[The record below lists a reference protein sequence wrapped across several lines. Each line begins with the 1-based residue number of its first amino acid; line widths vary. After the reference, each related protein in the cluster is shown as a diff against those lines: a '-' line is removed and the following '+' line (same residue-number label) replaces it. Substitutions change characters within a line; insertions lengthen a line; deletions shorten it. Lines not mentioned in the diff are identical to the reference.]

1 MDGDRAGRQR
11 RPGWGAVAGAPPS
24 PLGAVDV
31 LGLPNRRLSVA
42 IGLLLLLAVAA
53 SRIAAFPA
61 SIWDQDEAYLGLAV
75 ADFDPAANRPHPP
88 WFPLWVAAGKVAVLL
103 ASEPAQGLQAIG
115 AVAGVWTLCPLVALF
130 SIWMRRELATAA
142 AVLYLVLPGPWFLS
156 GRAFGDTTATFLL
169 LLAAAWWLRPH
180 PGRRALTAGAV
191 AAGMCLLVRPQL
203 LLGVLGLV
211 VVCWLGAR
219 TRGDR
224 AALALPLVA
233 VLAAGGLAT
242 AAAAG
247 GVGPLWRSFQVHL
260 RYQLEGLAV
269 VNHGLTASG
278 VARCLIRPELAVL
291 WIVLVVIGVVAWHRQ
306 RRSVGS
312 PWPLVIGGILPVLVT
327 IHWLSDPT
335 RARYALPLLAL
346 SSGPVVVGLAA
357 HLGRRLAVVV
367 VAAAAAAS
375 LASGLPQA
383 VAFRAAVSPP
393 VAALRTAAGEAAAS
407 GGALVVE
414 RTLWSFAD
422 YLASTG
428 ELRSPLFTDFS
439 VEIGAVEPPPPA
451 TTVAVFPDGRGGF
464 VAASES
470 AVTFRCNV
478 PWVRRLE
485 SERFLDVTVATGARI
500 VRTSTR
506 W

>member
-1 MDGDRAGRQR
+1 MDGDRLEVLS
-11 RPGWGAVAGAPPS
+11 PGWAAPVGAPPC
-24 PLGAVDV
+24 PLGSLDI
-31 LGLPNRRLSVA
+31 LGPSKRRLSVA
-42 IGLLLLLAVAA
+42 VGLLLLLAIAA
-53 SRIAAFPA
+53 SRFAVFPA

-88 WFPLWVAAGKVAVLL
+88 WFPLWIAAGKVAVLL

-115 AVAGVWTLCPLVALF
+115 AVAGVWTLYPLVALF

-156 GRAFGDTTATFLL
+156 GRGFGDTTATFLL

-180 PGRRALTAGAV
+180 PGRRALTSGAA
-191 AAGMCLLVRPQL
+191 AAGLCLLVRPQL
-203 LLGVLGLV
+203 LVAVLGVAACG
-211 VVCWLGAR
+211 WRGAR
-219 TRGDR
+219 TRSDR
-224 AALALPLVA
+224 AAVSLPLIA
-233 VLAAGGLAT
+233 VV
-242 AAAAG
+242 AAG
-247 GVGPLWRSFQVHL
+247 GVATAVAAGGVAPLWRALDGHL
-260 RYQLEGLAV
+260 HYQIAGLASAD
-269 VNHGLTASG
+269 HGLPGSG
-278 VARCLIRPELAVL
+278 VARCLIRPELALL
-291 WIVLVVIGVVAWHRQ
+291 WIVLAVIGIVAWHRH
-306 RRSVGS
+306 RRSAGS
-312 PWPLVIGGILPVLVT
+312 PWPLVLGGIVPVLITVQL
-327 IHWLSDPT
+327 LSDPT

-357 HLGRRLAVVV
+357 FLGRRLAVVA

-383 VAFRAAVSPP
+383 LAFRAADSPP
-393 VAALRTAAGEAAAS
+393 VAALRAAAGEAAAS

-414 RTLWSFAD
+414 RTLRSFAD

-439 VEIGAVEPPPPA
+439 VEIGAVEPPPSA
-451 TTVAVFPDGRGGF
+451 TTVAVFPNGRGSF

-470 AVTFRCNV
+470 AVVFRCGV

-485 SERFLDVTVATGARI
+485 SDRFLDVTLATGARVI
-500 VRTSTR
+500 RKPTR

>member
-1 MDGDRAGRQR
+1 M
-11 RPGWGAVAGAPPS
+11 WGAAAGPPPS

-42 IGLLLLLAVAA
+42 LGLVLLLAVAA
-53 SRIAAFPA
+53 SRIAVFPA

-75 ADFDPAANRPHPP
+75 ADFDPVANRPHPP
-88 WFPLWVAAGKVAVLL
+88 WFPLWVAAGKVAVVL
-103 ASEPAQGLQAIG
+103 ASKPAQGLQAIG
-115 AVAGVWTLCPLVALF
+115 AVAGVWTLYPLVALF

-156 GRAFGDTTATFLL
+156 GRAFGDTAATFLL
-169 LLAAAWWLRPH
+169 LLAAAWWLRPN
-180 PGRRALTAGAV
+180 PGWRALTSGAV

-203 LLGVLGLV
+203 VLAVLGFAAFRWFACL
-211 VVCWLGAR
+211 
-219 TRGDR
+219 TRSDR
-224 AALALPLVA
+224 AAVSLPLIA
-233 VLAAGGLAT
+233 VLAAGGVAT
-242 AAAAG
+242 GVAAG
-247 GVGPLWRSFQVHL
+247 GVAPLWRALDIHL
-260 RYQLEGLAV
+260 HYQIAGLGAAD
-269 VNHGLTASG
+269 HGFSGSG
-278 VARCLIRPELAVL
+278 VARCVVRPELALL
-291 WIVLVVIGVVAWHRQ
+291 WIVLAVIGIVAWHRH

-312 PWPLVIGGILPVLVT
+312 PWPLVLGGIVPVLITVQ
-327 IHWLSDPT
+327 WLSNPT

-346 SSGPVVVGLAA
+346 SSAPVLVGLAA
-357 HLGRRLAVVV
+357 HLGRRLAVVA

-383 VAFRAAVSPP
+383 LAFRAAVSPP
-393 VAALRTAAGEAAAS
+393 VAALRTAAGETAAS

-414 RTLWSFAD
+414 RTLRSFAD

-428 ELRSPLFTDFS
+428 ELRSTLVTDFS

-470 AVTFRCNV
+470 AVTFRCDI

-485 SERFLDVTVATGARI
+485 SERFLDVTVATGARV